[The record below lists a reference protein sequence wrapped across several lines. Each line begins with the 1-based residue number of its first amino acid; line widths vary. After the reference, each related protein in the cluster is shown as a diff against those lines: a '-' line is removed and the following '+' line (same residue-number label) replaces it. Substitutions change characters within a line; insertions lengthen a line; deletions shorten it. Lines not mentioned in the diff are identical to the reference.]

1 MASSAVGPSPQGLR
15 ERNKARTRQEIAAAT
30 LRLASERGLDHVTVE
45 QIAAA
50 ADVAPRTF
58 FRYFDSKED
67 ALLADHSERLALL
80 RETLR
85 ARPVDE
91 GPLTA
96 VRAAILEV
104 VGDFEEQREP
114 MLCKM
119 ELMQVNPGLRAHSL
133 ERMGDLERTLATAL
147 AERTGVDP
155 ERDLRPRLIAGAVV
169 MAMRVAVEQWG
180 EHDGQGDLRDM
191 VAQALDLLDGGLDH
205 SI

>member
-1 MASSAVGPSPQGLR
+1 MATTNVGLR
-15 ERNKARTRQEIAAAT
+15 ERKKQKTRAQLTDAAF
-30 LRLASERGLDHVTVE
+30 RLFGERGFDGTTIEDIVDEVE
-45 QIAAA
+45 
-50 ADVAPRTF
+50 VSPRTF

-104 VGDFEEQREP
+104 VGDLEEQREP

-180 EHDGQGDLRDM
+180 EQDGRGDLRDM
-191 VAQALDLLDGGLDH
+191 VEQALDLLDGGLDH